1 MVQLLWGKNVVF
13 SPKPE
18 YRIAIDSSDF
28 IYVTQRIKS
37 KDVSRSLHTMFIS
50 AFPTGKGQLIHIA
63 TNG

>member
-1 MVQLLWGKNVVF
+1 MVQLLWGKSVVF
-13 SPKPE
+13 FPKPE
-18 YRIAIDSSDF
+18 YRITIDSSDF

-37 KDVSRSLHTMFIS
+37 KDVNISLHTMFIS